1 MKVSSKIVVFIILIL
16 QTFLA
21 FANSERLKFSHY
33 TNEDGLPSS
42 YVKSISQDQY
52 GFIWLATRSSVCR
65 FDGNEFKTFQAY
77 DGEGQAYD
85 LWCKKF
91 YVTGNSELIAQTT
104 DNKYYSFDFAFERF
118 NACKQIN
125 DLGEV
130 YDLLPSTDGMWILSA
145 GNLSFLNKK
154 TSQLLDFREK
164 IDFAIL
170 DHDSKVLNL
179 REKDNLLVALTDQN
193 NLLILNK
200 ETNHQRKFVLPDDL
214 SPQNVTIFYLDSHNN
229 VWIGAVSEGL
239 YRINLAN
246 GSSTRFSS
254 KQTGK
259 NHLLHNL
266 VHSINEDLLGRIWIG
281 TENGL
286 CLWSPYTESFTY
298 YQYDLHNPQ
307 GLNTNPLYNIFRDR
321 DGNMWLGTY
330 FGGLNFWSNSNTFFE
345 VWQAGTSSYH
355 IGGNAVSCI
364 NEDKEGNIWI
374 GMEDMGVNKINAQT
388 GEILKFNTET
398 GKKGLSFNNVHS
410 LLFENDEKL
419 WIGTY
424 TGGINILNIK
434 NNTFEYINRQ
444 THPYLPSDDIYHLT
458 KSGDSIF
465 ISTSNGVSVFNLQ
478 NRKMSSFQKDIFE
491 GVQVEYMFEGENDI
505 WFSSQIGVFSL
516 SKTDHSFQKF
526 DKFPFLKN
534 INFVKVDSK
543 SRVWIGDYRHGLCCY
558 DTEHDSTRIYNE
570 KNGFPFSWVFSMEE
584 GDDNSVWVSG
594 DKGLVKLIPET
605 NEIVLYNRDSDLPF
619 EQFNF
624 RASYKDK
631 NGNIYFGGNNGLI
644 SFNESKKQA
653 QNQELNVVF
662 RGLQLFNQELV
673 PGPDSPLKQSLNL
686 HPEIRL
692 KYKQNVFTVEYSGLN
707 FQNNGKCQYA
717 YYLENFETNWNNVGN
732 RDFATYTNLS
742 PGEYIFHVKASPD
755 KSQDG
760 TKVNSLKIIIE
771 PPFYM
776 SNWGYLL
783 YFFIFILLIVGFLV
797 VALRIQ
803 KSNAMA
809 AIEKRE
815 KEYAVELN
823 KAKIE
828 FFTNISHELRTPLTL
843 IIGPLSKIL
852 EDGSLN
858 LALKKKLLGVDNN
871 LRRLLALVNQLLD
884 FRKIEVGKESLQVTK
899 SDIGILLTDL
909 KESFV
914 STAKAKGIH
923 FKLEADENLNELIWF
938 DYSKVEKILVNL
950 LSNAVKYTN
959 KGGTVELQARVK
971 MKKDERKAGKKK
983 LVLVVKDDG
992 IGIDASKVNKVF
1004 ERYFQTNNDELSNTG
1019 SGIGLAFVKSLVKL
1033 HKGKITVKSEVNV
1046 GSEFEVQLPVA
1057 ESDYTEQE
1065 IQADSQYLVSSIKR
1079 FDVSGSANQ
1088 APVDK
1093 YKSFENKPSVLVIDD
1108 NLELLDFLIET
1119 LHDEYHVSTAKTGE
1133 EGWDIILANSPD
1145 LIISDVMMP
1154 GISGFELTKR
1164 IKTDINTSH
1173 IPVILL
1179 TAKSGIEN
1187 QFDGLKTG
1195 ADVYL
1200 EKPFYPNLL
1209 KINISNILKTRQ
1221 NLIERFRNDAFIP
1234 PVDITHSESDRE
1246 FVENLTSLIKS
1257 NLDKPALD
1265 VTFITSE
1272 LGISRSLLHLK
1283 LKKITDCSATEF
1295 VRSIRLREAV
1305 ILISEGKCNISE
1317 AAYQTGF
1324 SSPAYFTRRFKEYF
1338 GKSPK
1343 EYFDL

>member
-1 MKVSSKIVVFIILIL
+1 MKVGNKIIVLIVLIL
-16 QTFLA
+16 QTLLA
-21 FANSERLKFSHY
+21 FANSDRLKFNHY

-42 YVKSISQDQY
+42 YVKSITQDQY

-65 FDGNEFKTFQAY
+65 FDGNEFKTFQAF
-77 DGEGQAYD
+77 DEEGKPYD

-91 YVTGNSELIAQTT
+91 FVTADSVLIAQTT
-104 DNKYYSFDFAFERF
+104 DNKYYSFDFALERF
-118 NACKQIN
+118 NACTQVS

-130 YDLLPSTDGMWILSA
+130 YDLLPSADGMWIF
-145 GNLSFLNKK
+145 GNSELSFLEAKTNK
-154 TSQLLDFREK
+154 LLAFEER
-164 IDFAIL
+164 IDFAVL
-170 DHDSKVLNL
+170 EHDTKVINL
-179 REKDNLLVALTDQN
+179 REKDDLLVALTNTND
-193 NLLILNK
+193 LLILNK
-200 ETNHQRKFVLPDDL
+200 VTNHQRKFALPDKL
-214 SPQNVTIFYLDSHNN
+214 VTENISIFYLDSHNN
-229 VWIGAVSEGL
+229 VWLGVVSEGL
-239 YRINLAN
+239 YRINIAN

-254 KQTGK
+254 KQSGK
-259 NHLLHNL
+259 YRLLHNL
-266 VHSINEDLLGRIWIG
+266 VHSINEDLLGRVWIG
-281 TENGL
+281 SEDGL

-307 GLNTNPLYNIFRDR
+307 GLNTNPLYNIFRDKE
-321 DGNMWLGTY
+321 GNMWLGTY
-330 FGGLNFWSNSNTFFE
+330 FGGVNFWSNSNNFFE
-345 VWQAGTSSYH
+345 VWQAGTSNYH

-364 NEDKEGNIWI
+364 NEDKDGNIWI

-388 GEILKFNTET
+388 GEIVKFNTET
-398 GKKGLSFNNVHS
+398 GVKGLTFNNVHS
-410 LLFENDEKL
+410 LTFENDKKL

-424 TGGINILNIK
+424 TGGINILNIT

-444 THPYLPSDDIYHLT
+444 TNPALPSDDIYHLT

-465 ISTSNGVSVFNLQ
+465 ISTSNGVAVFNLK
-478 NRKMSSFQKDIFE
+478 NRKMYPFQKEIFE
-491 GVQVEYMFEGENDI
+491 GVQVEFMFEAEKAI

-543 SRVWIGDYRHGLCCY
+543 NRVWIGDYRHGLCCY
-558 DTEHDSTRIYNE
+558 DADHDSTHIYNE
-570 KNGFPFSWVFSMEE
+570 KNGFPFSWIFSLEE
-584 GDDNSVWVSG
+584 GDAHSVWVSG

-631 NGNIYFGGNNGLI
+631 DGNIYFGGNNGLVA
-644 SFNESKKQA
+644 FNESIKQT
-653 QNQELNVVF
+653 QNQELKVVF
-662 RGLQLFNQELV
+662 RGMQLFNQELV
-673 PGPDSPLKQSLNL
+673 PGSESPLKQSLNL

-692 KYKQNVFTVEYSGLN
+692 KYKQNVFTIQYSGLN
-707 FQNNGKCQYA
+707 FQNSGKCQYA
-717 YYLENFETNWNNVGN
+717 YYLENFETNWNYVGN

-755 KSQDG
+755 KSVWG
-760 TKVNSLKIIIE
+760 TSVNSLKIIIE

-783 YFFIFILLIVGFLV
+783 YFFIFVLLIVGFLV

-852 EDGSLN
+852 DDGSLN
-858 LALKKKLLGVDNN
+858 ISLKKKLLGVDNN

-884 FRKIEVGKESLQVTK
+884 FRKIEVGKETLQVTRG
-899 SDIGILLTDL
+899 DIRLLLTDL

-914 STAKAKGIH
+914 STAKTKGIH
-923 FKLEADENLNELIWF
+923 FKLEADENLDELIWF
-938 DYSKVEKILVNL
+938 DYPKVEKILVNL
-950 LSNAVKYTN
+950 LSNAIKYTN
-959 KGGTVELQARVK
+959 KGGTVELKAWVK
-971 MKKDERKAGKKK
+971 NKKDERKAGKKK
-983 LVLVVKDDG
+983 LILLVKDDG

-1004 ERYFQTNNDELSNTG
+1004 ERYFQTNNDELSNAG
-1019 SGIGLAFVKSLVKL
+1019 SGIGLAFVKSLVTL

-1046 GSEFEVQLPVA
+1046 GSVFEVNLPVS
-1057 ESDYTEQE
+1057 ENDYTEQE
-1065 IQADSQYLVSSIKR
+1065 IQANSQQLMSSVKS
-1079 FDVSGSANQ
+1079 FDVSDTSNL
-1088 APVDK
+1088 APLEK
-1093 YKSFENKPSVLVIDD
+1093 FSSYENKPAVLVIDD
-1108 NLELLDFLIET
+1108 NIELLDFLIET
-1119 LHDEYHVSTAKTGE
+1119 LHENYRVSTAKTGE
-1133 EGWDIILANSPD
+1133 EGWEMILANSPD

-1164 IKTDINTSH
+1164 IKTNINTSH

-1234 PVDITHSESDRE
+1234 AVDITHSESDRE
-1246 FVENLTSLIKS
+1246 FVEKLTSLIKS

>member
-1 MKVSSKIVVFIILIL
+1 MKVGNKIVLIIILIL
-16 QTFLA
+16 QTLLA
-21 FANSERLKFSHY
+21 FSNSERLKFSHY

-42 YVKSISQDQY
+42 YVKSITQDQY

-65 FDGNEFKTFQAY
+65 FDGNEFKTFQAC
-77 DGEGQAYD
+77 DGKGEVFD

-91 YVTGNSELIAQTT
+91 FVTSDSVLIAQTT
-104 DNKYYSFDFAFERF
+104 ENKYYSFDFALEQF
-118 NACKQIN
+118 NPCTKVN

-130 YDLLPSTDGMWILSA
+130 SDLLPSSDGMWIFGESE
-145 GNLSFLNKK
+145 LSFLEAKTNK
-154 TSQLLDFREK
+154 LLDFAER
-164 IDFAIL
+164 IDFAVVE
-170 DHDSKVLNL
+170 HDSKVINL
-179 REKDNLLVALTDQN
+179 REKDDLLVALSNKND
-193 NLLILNK
+193 LLIINK
-200 ETNHQRKFVLPDDL
+200 STNHQRKFTLPSDL
-214 SPQNVTIFYLDSHNN
+214 IAENVTIFYLDSHNN
-229 VWIGAVSEGL
+229 VWIGEVSKGL

-246 GSSTRFSS
+246 GFSTRFSS
-254 KQTGK
+254 KQTG
-259 NHLLHNL
+259 NNRLLHNL
-266 VHSINEDLLGRIWIG
+266 VHSINEDLLGRVWIG

-286 CLWSPYTESFTY
+286 CLWSPYAESFTY

-307 GLNTNPLYNIFRDR
+307 GLNTNPLYNIFRDKE
-321 DGNMWLGTY
+321 GNMWLGTY
-330 FGGLNFWSNSNTFFE
+330 FGGINFWSNSNNFFE
-345 VWQAGTSSYH
+345 VWQAGTSNYH

-364 NEDKEGNIWI
+364 NEDKDGNIWI

-398 GKKGLSFNNVHS
+398 GKKGLTFNNVHS

-419 WIGTY
+419 WIATY
-424 TGGINILNIK
+424 TGGINILNI
-434 NNTFEYINRQ
+434 NTNTFEYISRQ
-444 THPYLPSDDIYHLT
+444 THPNLPSDDIYHLT

-465 ISTSNGVSVFNLQ
+465 IATSNGVAVFNL
-478 NRKMSSFQKDIFE
+478 NTRKMFPFQKETFE
-491 GVQVEYMFEGENDI
+491 GVQVEYMFEGDKNI

-543 SRVWIGDYRHGLCCY
+543 NRVWIGDYRHGLCCY
-558 DTEHDSTRIYNE
+558 DATNDSTCIYNE
-570 KNGFPFSWVFSMEE
+570 KNGFPFSWIFSLEE
-584 GDDNSVWVSG
+584 GEANSVWVSG
-594 DKGLVKLIPET
+594 DKGLVKLVPET

-624 RASYKDK
+624 RASFKDK
-631 NGNIYFGGNNGLI
+631 DGNIYFGGNNGLV
-644 SFNESKKQA
+644 SFNESKKQT
-653 QNQELNVVF
+653 QSQELKVVF

-673 PGPDSPLKQSLNL
+673 PGPESPLKQSLNL
-686 HPEIRL
+686 HPEIHL

-717 YYLENFETNWNNVGN
+717 YYLENFETSWNYVGN

-755 KSQDG
+755 KSEWG
-760 TKVNSLKIIIE
+760 TSVNSLKIVIE

-783 YFFIFILLIVGFLV
+783 YFFILVLMIVGFLV

-852 EDGSLN
+852 DDESLN
-858 LALKKKLLGVDNN
+858 LTLKKKLSGVDNN

-884 FRKIEVGKESLQVTK
+884 FRKIEVGKETLQVTQG
-899 SDIGILLTDL
+899 DIRILLTDL

-914 STAKAKGIH
+914 PTAKAKGIH
-923 FKLEADENLNELIWF
+923 FKLDTDENLNEPIWF
-938 DYSKVEKILVNL
+938 DYPKVEKILVNL

-971 MKKDERKAGKKK
+971 NKKDERRAGKKK
-983 LVLVVKDDG
+983 LILVVKDDG
-992 IGIDASKVNKVF
+992 IGIDASKVNQVF
-1004 ERYFQTNNDELSNTG
+1004 DRYFQTNNDELSNTG

-1046 GSEFEVQLPVA
+1046 GSVFEVHLPVT
-1057 ESDYTEQE
+1057 ENEYTEKE
-1065 IQADSQYLVSSIKR
+1065 IQANSHQLMSTVKS
-1079 FDVSGSANQ
+1079 FDVSDMGNL
-1088 APVDK
+1088 APQDK
-1093 YKSFENKPSVLVIDD
+1093 FNSFENKPAVLVIDD
-1108 NLELLDFLIET
+1108 NLELLDFLIEI
-1119 LHDEYHVSTAKTGE
+1119 LHDNYHVSTAKTGE
-1133 EGWDIILANSPD
+1133 EGWEMILANSPD

-1154 GISGFELTKR
+1154 GINGFELTKR
-1164 IKTDINTSH
+1164 IKTDIKTSH

-1257 NLDKPALD
+1257 NLDKPTLD